1 MRLVAICVFLVSIP
15 VLALSSEYST
25 FTNDIIEPYGHYKK
39 SLALTS
45 KAKNKDKAISEV
57 QKFVNAWHVL
67 AEKYTD
73 DVPEPFVALDDFS
86 KKLSRPTTVGKEAL
100 ELLKAGEV
108 KNAHKSLEEVRYL
121 LWRMRVDVGIVS
133 LNDKVNDFHEAMEIV
148 LDGVKK
154 DDSTQNLKYL
164 GNRYGEWLR
173 IKWAETGAAN
183 DSVVDKEGFE
193 NVIKKGQAAIA
204 TLIDALKNGDAA
216 GAKKAGG
223 SVKKN
228 YKAIFFLPEC
238 S

>member
-1 MRLVAICVFLVSIP
+1 MRLIVICVFLLSIP
-15 VLALSSEYST
+15 ALALSSEYSV
-25 FTNDIIEPYGHYKK
+25 FKKDIIEPYGDYKK

-45 KAKNKDKAISEV
+45 KVKNKDKAISEV
-57 QKFVNAWHVL
+57 QKFVNAWNAL
-67 AEKYTD
+67 AEKYTN
-73 DVPEPFVALDDFS
+73 DVPEPFVNLEGFS
-86 KKLSRPTTVGKEAL
+86 KKISRPITVGKEAL
-100 ELLKAGEV
+100 ELLRAGEV
-108 KNAHKSLEEVRYL
+108 KKAHEVLEEVRYL

-173 IKWAETGAAN
+173 IKWAETGTAN